1 MYLCR
6 VGRCLESGGVSD
18 LSGLGQ
24 VWDLLTLELARKE
37 WILTVV
43 PV

>member
-24 VWDLLTLELARKE
+24 VWVGE
-37 WILTVV
+37 
-43 PV
+43 PQ